1 MEAKKNILDNI
12 ELRSESVQD
21 ILTRP
26 PHWMIRW
33 GNTIIFI
40 ILLMILLMSYFIKYP
55 EFVPAPIIVTS
66 QNPPEKLLSRTNSK
80 IEKIFIKDHQEVK
93 KGDVLMI
100 LQSTANYSDVLKLKK
115 IVDSISPNQIS
126 SFPLSETSKYKLGD
140 LQSDYNSFA
149 KAFQDERL
157 FSRLKPYAPEDIAT
171 SQSLSESRGRI
182 ATLQQQLN
190 LENAKFDLTKKNYER
205 SQQLFNQ
212 GVIAK
217 MELENERIKYLQA
230 QQNVKSI
237 MLSISQLE
245 ESLNNLNKT
254 KSGVAINSEKD
265 KINYSSQTLQVFEQ
279 VRKSLKQWEQNY
291 LIISSTN
298 GTVSFQQFLGE
309 NQFVKTDEAILSI
322 LPTNKEA
329 LVGRMSIPSINSGK
343 VISGQ
348 KVLIKLD
355 NYRYQEFGIVEGR
368 VQNIS
373 LTPDD
378 NGNYYVDVILPKGLR
393 TSYNKTLTFD
403 KELKGNAEIVTQD
416 LRLIE
421 RFFYQIRKLLGYQS

>member
-1 MEAKKNILDNI
+1 METKKDILDNL

-115 IVDSISPNQIS
+115 IVDSISPNQIFN
-126 SFPLSETSKYKLGD
+126 FPLSETSKFKLGD

-265 KINYSSQTLQVFEQ
+265 KINYSSQTLQLFEQ
-279 VRKSLKQWEQNY
+279 LRKSLKQWEQNY

-378 NGNYYVDVILPKGLR
+378 NGNYYVDVILPKGLK